1 MRDLNS
7 IGLWKTDIAANPNKS
22 GAINMTGIEVA
33 KDQLIQL
40 YLMLFP
46 FIVSEFAFRSDIQT
60 WAKTILDEIDKKFK
74 IFNTKHDTLVDQVQS
89 HTHQGVQPGPGTT
102 GPAFANFIKP
112 SLSAWTSNPEDQ
124 QFKEG
129 ENLIT
134 SNSDFTTAINHR
146 VPSKEPSSPGKIDVV
161 EEYSKTVKF
170 IPFDANN
177 SSNQDANQYVHQ

>member
-7 IGLWKTDIAANPNKS
+7 IGLWKTNIAANPNKS

-46 FIVSEFAFRSDIQT
+46 FIVSEFAFKSDVQT
-60 WAKTILDEIDKKFK
+60 WAKTILDEIDKKFQA
-74 IFNTKHDTLVDQVQS
+74 FNTKHDLLVDQIQS
-89 HTHQGVQPGPGTT
+89 HTHSGVQTGPGTSAV
-102 GPAFANFIKP
+102 PVANFVKP
-112 SLSAWTSNPEDQ
+112 SLTAWTSNPEDQ

-134 SNSDFTTAINHR
+134 SSSDFTTAINHR
-146 VPSKEPSSPGKIDVV
+146 NPSKEPSSPGKIDVAK
-161 EEYSKTVKF
+161 EYSTAVKF
-170 IPFDANN
+170 TPFDANN
-177 SSNQDANQYVHQ
+177 SANQDANQYVHQ